1 VRHLGVTATR
11 PEQGTSQNPLVDHP
25 SIVSSPRARQD
36 GGVPADL
43 DDAADD
49 LYAGAREDF
58 TARRKELAKQ
68 ARSAGDTRLAAEID
82 KLAKPTTSAW
92 IANQLARDVS
102 SDVGRVASL
111 GEALRAAHANLAGA
125 ELRTLSQQRTRLV
138 NTLLKQAGKVA
149 QLTESVTRELEDI
162 FTTAIADP
170 AVARVLLA
178 GRMTSAKDL
187 GAGSWPAAS
196 TETDLAAALS
206 ASAATRPKRGRS
218 TRGSDHDSARDSDR
232 ADRDRE
238 ELERK
243 RVAAEREL
251 EEAKAG
257 VKEAEADRKEEER
270 ILAVAQDAVE
280 EAAERVRRLH
290 EELDA
295 AESAEKEARRRV
307 GSASRSVKDAE
318 RRAGQA
324 WRLVQDA
331 ERKLAELGE

>member
-1 VRHLGVTATR
+1 MRHFGVAAAH

-25 SIVSSPRARQD
+25 SIVSSCQARQD

-43 DDAADD
+43 DDAAED

-68 ARSAGDTRLAAEID
+68 AKSDGDARLAAEID

-92 IANQLARDVS
+92 IANQLARDPS
-102 SDVGRVASL
+102 SDVDQVASL

-162 FTTAIADP
+162 ITTAIADP
-170 AVARVLLA
+170 AVAQVLLA
-178 GRMTSAKDL
+178 GRLTSAKDL
-187 GAGSWPAAS
+187 GAASWPAAD
-196 TETDLAAALS
+196 TETDLTAALA
-206 ASAATRPKRGRS
+206 ASVAARPKRSRS
-218 TRGSDHDSARDSDR
+218 DGGADR
-232 ADRDRE
+232 A

-243 RVAAEREL
+243 RAAAEQEL

-270 ILAVAQDAVE
+270 ILESAQEAAE
-280 EAAERVRRLH
+280 EATERVRRVY